1 MGKIK
6 IIFSVAVVIIS
17 VFFIINSLKFEQKL
31 ELGKD
36 EPPVF
41 QVTGISENSKLFQDL
56 SLDIPLTVSE
66 VNFKKNL
73 RVKTDSQTSFK
84 MLFKGTL
91 LNVLPNSYI
100 YYHLR
105 REALSIIS
113 GEIYW
118 EKSGKVPVKIYTEED
133 ENPLTISISGRLRKN
148 PKGDLEVWSF
158 KGGSILQYG
167 LDFLD
172 IAEEKCLTINSSKT
186 QKFYSI
192 PKATTYISPEK
203 KVVEIKKFT
212 DFLVKID
219 WKYVPGISEYKLKLY
234 PSQLRENLLLE
245 KLVSSNRTG
254 IDLAEFEHNR
264 EFYWEVLPLNDEN
277 IEGEPSRMGEIKI
290 YGVLISEER
299 DSRPPEFA
307 ITSLTVNG
315 NMVLIRGNADLD
327 SELYVDDSPVK
338 IDSNGI
344 FIYTKRY
351 KTLGLKQITFRIV
364 SPSGVESTET
374 KQVTIFEE

>member
-1 MGKIK
+1 MGKTK
-6 IIFSVAVVIIS
+6 IIFSIAVVIIAII
-17 VFFIINSLKFEQKL
+17 FITNSLRFEQKL
-31 ELGKD
+31 ELGIDK
-36 EPPVF
+36 PPVF

-56 SLDIPLTVSE
+56 SLDIPLTVSD
-66 VNFKKNL
+66 VHFAKNL

-105 REALSIIS
+105 REALSIIF

-118 EKSGKVPVKIYTEED
+118 EKSGKEPIKLYTEED
-133 ENPLTISISGRLRKN
+133 ENPLTMSISGRLRKN
-148 PKGDLEVWSF
+148 QEGDLEVWSF
-158 KGGSILQYG
+158 EGGGILQYG
-167 LDFLD
+167 SDFLE
-172 IAEEKCLTINSSKT
+172 IAEGKCLTINSSKT
-186 QKFYSI
+186 QNFYSI

-203 KVVEIKKFT
+203 TVVKIKKFT

-219 WKYVPGISEYKLKLY
+219 WKHVPGISKYKLKLY

-254 IDLAEFEHNR
+254 IDLAEFEQNR
-264 EFYWEVLPLNDEN
+264 EFYWEVVPLNDDG
-277 IEGEPSRMGEIKI
+277 IEGEPSRMGEIRMF
-290 YGVLISEER
+290 GVLISEER
-299 DSRPPEFA
+299 DTRPPELA

-315 NMVLIRGNADLD
+315 NMVLIRGNADLN
-327 SELYVDDSPVK
+327 SELYVDDNLIK